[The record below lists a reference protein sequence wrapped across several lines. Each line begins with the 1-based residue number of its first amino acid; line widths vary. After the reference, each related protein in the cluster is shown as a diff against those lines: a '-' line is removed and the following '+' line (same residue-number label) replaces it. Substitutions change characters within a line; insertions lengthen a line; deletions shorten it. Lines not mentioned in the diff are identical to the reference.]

1 MGGLQTE
8 TPFAQSDILTN
19 RFVNLLSVVCKFVL
33 VQGGSPSSV

>member
-19 RFVNLLSVVCKFVL
+19 RFFNLLSVVWFVSL
-33 VQGGSPSSV
+33 C